1 MLPLEVTD
9 MKIEGKVV
17 VVTGANRGL
26 GRALVGDLLRR
37 GAVKVYAAAR
47 REDSLEPLVKEHG
60 ARVVRLA
67 LDVTRPDSLAEAAA
81 KASDANVLVNNAGL
95 LASYGI
101 FSSPLATI
109 RDDFE
114 VNAFGL
120 LATSKA
126 FLPALERAAKRGD
139 AAVVNVLSV
148 ASLANMPS
156 LGGYSASKAAAWS
169 ISQAIRWEL
178 AKLGIPVFASFPG
191 PIDTDMVRSIEM
203 PKTSAEAVARSLLD
217 AVEAGTV
224 DAAPDPTGAQFFTTF
239 EREPAAL
246 AKTFGEMSG

>member
-1 MLPLEVTD
+1 
-9 MKIEGKVV
+9 MKLEGKVV

-26 GRALVGDLLRR
+26 GRALVDDLVRR
-37 GAVKVYAAAR
+37 GAAKVYAAAR
-47 REDSLEPLVKEHG
+47 REDSLAPLVKEHG
-60 ARVVRLA
+60 ARVVPLA
-67 LDVTRPDSLAEAAA
+67 LDVTHPDGITQAAG
-81 KASDANVLVNNAGL
+81 KASDASVLVNNAGL

-101 FSSPLATI
+101 LASSLATI

-114 VNAFGL
+114 VNAFGM
-120 LATSKA
+120 LATTKA
-126 FLPALERAAKRGD
+126 FLPALEGAVKRGGS

-169 ISQAIRWEL
+169 MTQAIRWEL
-178 AKLGIPVFASFPG
+178 AKLGIEVFASYPG

-203 PKTSAEAVARSLLD
+203 PKTSPEGVARSLLD
-217 AVEAGTV
+217 AVESGTV
-224 DAAPDPTGAQFFTTF
+224 DAAPDPTGAQFLAAF

-246 AKTFGEMSG
+246 AKTFREMSG

>member
-1 MLPLEVTD
+1 
-9 MKIEGKVV
+9 MKLEGKVV

-26 GRALVGDLLRR
+26 GRALVDDLVRR
-37 GAVKVYAAAR
+37 GAAKVYAAAR
-47 REDSLEPLVKEHG
+47 REDSLVALVKEYG
-60 ARVVRLA
+60 AQVVPLA
-67 LDVTRPDSLAEAAA
+67 LDVTRPDGITQAAG
-81 KASDANVLVNNAGL
+81 KASDASVLVNNAGL

-101 FSSPLATI
+101 LASSLATI

-114 VNAFGL
+114 VNAFGM
-120 LATSKA
+120 LATTKA
-126 FLPALERAAKRGD
+126 FLPALEEAVKRGGS

-169 ISQAIRWEL
+169 MTQAIRWEL
-178 AKLGIPVFASFPG
+178 AKLGIEVFASYPG

-203 PKTSAEAVARSLLD
+203 PKTSPEGVARSLLD
-217 AVEAGTV
+217 AVESGTV
-224 DAAPDPTGAQFFTTF
+224 DAAPDPTGAQFLAAF

-246 AKTFGEMSG
+246 AKTFREMSG